1 MRRAWISPRGGS
13 WPLAAALAGLLLGPA
28 GGVRA
33 AVPPD
38 IPLTWRPPTGVRA
51 AGMAGACVAV
61 ADDYEA
67 LVHNPAALARVSRIE
82 LSGTVERRSPR
93 QEVTYLNRPEVSR
106 VTKTKIHALGF
117 AYPFPVYRGS
127 FVVGMAYNRAIPLD
141 SEYFRAG
148 AGGGV
153 QLEQESI
160 IEEGSVGAWTS
171 GVAFD
176 LSPTLSLGASGTIL
190 AGSSRRDRTF
200 RYEEGGGPDF
210 EITSSATTMDI
221 DAVTGTVGAL
231 LRPFEF
237 VRTGIVLHLPESYTL
252 KGGITEDTQRYEVAG
267 DTLDYRDPKPVRFED
282 EVRLPLRISLGL
294 AVSPA
299 GALTGLTVTGQA
311 DLADWTQ
318 IDYAGPIRTSDRR
331 YAYRS
336 VTDLRFGIEY
346 ARELASA
353 SDSRLPL
360 RLRAGFAS
368 IPVPYRLVVTDVFRG
383 LSDNAQ
389 FDPNRTLLSAG
400 FGLGLDPNTMLDA
413 AWTHTNFE
421 RSGRSSAG
429 AVTREHVSESS
440 ILVGLTFRI

>member
-1 MRRAWISPRGGS
+1 
-13 WPLAAALAGLLLGPA
+13 
-28 GGVRA
+28 
-33 AVPPD
+33 
-38 IPLTWRPPTGVRA
+38 
-51 AGMAGACVAV
+51 MAGAYVAI

-67 LVHNPAALARVSRIE
+67 LVHNPAALARVSRLE
-82 LSGTVERRSPR
+82 LSGTVEQRAPR

-127 FVVGMAYNRAIPLD
+127 FVVGMSYDRAIPLD
-141 SEYFRAG
+141 SEYYRAG

-153 QLEQESI
+153 GLEQESI

-176 LSPTLSLGASGTIL
+176 LSPTLSLGASGTVL

-200 RYEEGGGPDF
+200 HYGQWQERNGDF
-210 EITSSATTMDI
+210 EATISTTNMDI
-221 DAVTGTVGAL
+221 DAVTGTLGAL

-237 VRTGIVLHLPESYTL
+237 VRAGIVLHLPETHTL
-252 KGGITEDTQRYEVAG
+252 KGRITEDTQRYQVAG
-267 DTLDYRDPKPVRFED
+267 DTLDYRDEYRFED
-282 EVRLPLRISLGL
+282 KVKLPLRISLGL
-294 AVSPA
+294 AAAPG

-318 IDYAGPIRTSDRR
+318 IDYAGPIRTADRQ

-336 VTDLRFGIEY
+336 VTDLRVGIEY
-346 ARELASA
+346 ARELATT

-368 IPVPYRLVVTDVFRG
+368 IPVPYRLVVTDVFQG
-383 LSDNAQ
+383 LYDTAQ
-389 FDPNRTLLSAG
+389 FAPNRTMLSAG
-400 FGLGLDPNTMLDA
+400 FGLGLDPNTTIDA
-413 AWTHTNFE
+413 AWTRTKFE

-429 AVTREHVSESS
+429 AVTREMVSENS